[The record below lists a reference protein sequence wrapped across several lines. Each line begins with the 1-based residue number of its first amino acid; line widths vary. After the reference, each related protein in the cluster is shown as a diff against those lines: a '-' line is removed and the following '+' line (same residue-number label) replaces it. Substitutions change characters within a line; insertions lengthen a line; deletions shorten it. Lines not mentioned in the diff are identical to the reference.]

1 MVLLVASTHFET
13 PPPGSMEA
21 ASGTRNAH
29 QAAWH
34 VQSRRE
40 TQACSATRW
49 RGRWSAGAGPGCRGT
64 EEEGGPV
71 EQQQRA
77 DRHPSPSCFV
87 LWLAVDVGGRWL
99 SIKRPPLSGGLLRVS
114 LTRAAR
120 VEASS
125 PRRVVQY
132 VERGANCTTAAAA
145 GTTSTE
151 GQNRI
156 TVRRC
161 SVTVHVQYY
170 CALCSITAVE

>member
-1 MVLLVASTHFET
+1 MVLLVASTNFET
-13 PPPGSMEA
+13 PPGSMEA
-21 ASGTRNAH
+21 TSGARNAH

-49 RGRWSAGAGPGCRGT
+49 SAGAGPGWRGT

-99 SIKRPPLSGGLLRVS
+99 SIKRPPLSGGLPRVS

-132 VERGANCTTAAAA
+132 LERGANCTTAAAA

-151 GQNRI
+151 GQYRI

-161 SVTVHVQYY
+161 SVTVHVQY
-170 CALCSITAVE
+170 

>member
-1 MVLLVASTHFET
+1 MVLLVASTNFET
-13 PPPGSMEA
+13 PPGSMEA
-21 ASGTRNAH
+21 TSGARNSH

-49 RGRWSAGAGPGCRGT
+49 RGRWSAGAGPRCRGT

-87 LWLAVDVGGRWL
+87 LRLAVDVGGRWL
-99 SIKRPPLSGGLLRVS
+99 SIKRPPLSGGLPRVS

-132 VERGANCTTAAAA
+132 LERGANCTTAAAA
-145 GTTSTE
+145 AGTTSTE
-151 GQNRI
+151 GQYRI

-161 SVTVHVQYY
+161 SVTVHVQY
-170 CALCSITAVE
+170 